1 MVERTTSFVAASFF
15 LAFAGN
21 ALAAPGTS
29 PILVAETP
37 QPYFPASITLLS
49 PGSVDS
55 ASGVVSNL
63 GEVSLAAP
71 STFGAIP
78 AAAVPAFQARQYF
91 LSSVATPGLDLAT
104 LGSEDIDVGTASYF
118 VQTVHGVPVE
128 GTYAVALA
136 QGDTLTYARHHLV
149 MPPQVDTQ
157 AQTQAAAAEEVAV
170 RQMAGMADVAFLADG
185 EKTQLVIAHL
195 HDGAKLV
202 WKVMVSTQRPWE
214 KRAVYV
220 DAHDGSYR
228 SFRKVSHDDVSGQL
242 QVHVEPKCIGEKP
255 KAVYMPYTRW
265 NKNEEEGRGWNA
277 DTYTDGKG
285 LFKSSKSVSS
295 AEVAMQSPYVR
306 LRNDSGKLAGP
317 WKYDLQP
324 APADNELDV
333 SPPLDQIDA
342 FYHVHKVRAWMLKNV
357 KGKNAQTRWADD
369 PLQVTV
375 NIRDTC
381 NAYYDGTLNFFS
393 AGDGCL
399 NTGRTAGIMYHEYA
413 HGIHEH
419 SPARGSDAL
428 MDGQVSEGIADY
440 VAATLTNNPNMR
452 GIFSCKD
459 NFRSCVNEFTYCSD
473 DSKCDFSPD
482 SEVHDAGQVICGV
495 WWELRE
501 SFIARYGRKVG
512 VPKVDAFHLRFLSLV
527 GDMNSAYKAA
537 IAADEDTDKNPKN
550 GTVHSCEINKAF
562 ADELHPH
569 FTELKGMVPCVPAQP
584 LVP

>member
-1 MVERTTSFVAASFF
+1 MVQRTTSFVAASFF
-15 LAFAGN
+15 MAFAGN
-21 ALAAPGTS
+21 ALAAPVAS

-37 QPYFPASITLLS
+37 LPYFSNNLTLRG
-49 PGSVDS
+49 PGNVDS
-55 ASGVVSNL
+55 KSGVVSNL
-63 GEVSLAAP
+63 GQVRLAAA
-71 STFGAIP
+71 STFANVP
-78 AAAVPAFQARQYF
+78 AAAIPTLQARQYF
-91 LSSVATPGLDLAT
+91 LSALATPGLDLAT
-104 LGSEDIDVGTASYF
+104 LGSEDLDEGRASYF
-118 VQTVHGVPVE
+118 VQTVNGVPVE

-136 QGDTLTYARHHLV
+136 HGSQLTYARHHLV
-149 MPPQVDTQ
+149 LPPQVSTEPK
-157 AQTQAAAAEEVAV
+157 AHAEDAEATAVKAMADMAEVAKLA
-170 RQMAGMADVAFLADG
+170 AGESTKLA
-185 EKTQLVIAHL
+185 IAHL

-202 WKVMVSTQRPWE
+202 WKVMVRTERPWE

-220 DAHDGSYR
+220 DAQNGSYL
-228 SFRKVSHDDVSGQL
+228 SFRKVSHDGVSGGL

-265 NKNEEEGRGWNA
+265 NHSADDARGWNA
-277 DTYTDGKG
+277 DTFTDGKG
-285 LFKSSKSVSS
+285 LFKSAKSVSS
-295 AEVAMQSPYVR
+295 AEVALQSPYVR
-306 LRNDSGKLAGP
+306 LRNGSGKVAGP

-324 APADNELDV
+324 SPADNDLDV

-342 FYHVHKVRAWMLKNV
+342 FYHVHKVRTWMLKNV
-357 KGKNAQTRWADD
+357 KGKNNQTKWADEQ
-369 PLQVTV
+369 LQVTV

-399 NTGRTAGIMYHEYA
+399 NTGRTAGIMYHEYG
-413 HGIHEH
+413 HGIHEN

-440 VAATLTNNPNMR
+440 IAATLTNNPNMR
-452 GIFSCKD
+452 GIFACDD
-459 NFRSCVNEFTYCSD
+459 NFRSCVNEFTYCND
-473 DSKCDFSPD
+473 DDKCDFSPD

-527 GDMNSAYKAA
+527 GDMNSAYEAA
-537 IAADEDTDKNPKN
+537 VAADEDTDKNPDN

-569 FTELKGMVPCVPAQP
+569 FPELKKMVPCVPAQP
-584 LVP
+584 

>member
-21 ALAAPGTS
+21 ALAAPVAS

-37 QPYFPASITLLS
+37 LPYFPANVTLQG

-63 GEVSLAAP
+63 GQVRLAAP
-71 STFGAIP
+71 SSFANVP

-91 LSSVATPGLDLAT
+91 LNTVATPGLDLAT
-104 LGSEDIDVGTASYF
+104 LGSEDLDEGKASYF
-118 VQTVHGVPVE
+118 VQTVQGVPVE

-136 QGDTLTYARHHLV
+136 HGDTLTYARHHLV
-149 MPPQVDTQ
+149 LPPELDTQ
-157 AQTQAAAAEEVAV
+157 AKTAAADAETAAV
-170 RQMAGMADVAFLADG
+170 RAMVGMADVADLAAN
-185 EKTQLVIAHL
+185 ETTQLVIAHL

-220 DAHDGSYR
+220 DAQDGSYL
-228 SFRKVSHDDVSGQL
+228 SFRKVSHDDVSGGL

-255 KAVYMPYTRW
+255 KAVFMPFTRW
-265 NKNEEEGRGWNA
+265 NANASDGRGWNA
-277 DTYTDGKG
+277 DTYTDAKG
-285 LFKSSKSVSS
+285 LFKSAKSVSN

-306 LRNDSGKLAGP
+306 LRNGSGKVAGP

-324 APADNELDV
+324 SPADNELDV

-357 KGKNAQTRWADD
+357 KGQNNQTRWADD
-369 PLQVTV
+369 QLQVTV

-399 NTGRTAGIMYHEYA
+399 NTGRTAGIMYHEYG

-419 SPARGSDAL
+419 SPARGSDAM

-440 VAATLTNNPNMR
+440 IAATITNNPNMR
-452 GIFSCKD
+452 GIFACDD
-459 NFRSCVNEFTYCSD
+459 NFRSCANELTYCND
-473 DSKCDFSPD
+473 DNKCDFSPD
-482 SEVHDAGQVICGV
+482 SEVHDAGQVICAV

-512 VPKVDAFHLRFLSLV
+512 IPKADAFHLRFLSLV

-537 IAADEDTDKNPKN
+537 IAADEDKDKNPKN

-562 ADELHPH
+562 ADDLHPH
-569 FTELKGMVPCVPAQP
+569 FPQLKGMVPCDPAKP
-584 LVP
+584 